1 MMRLFWIMIFL
12 AGIGAALS
20 AHAEADAD
28 VTKKCQ
34 EMALKA
40 HPPAKLPNT
49 EATANLRQT
58 YYKTCVDRR
67 GKMDPLIEN
76 NQ

>member
-1 MMRLFWIMIFL
+1 MMRSLLAMLVL
-12 AGIGAALS
+12 AGIGVAIT
-20 AHAEADAD
+20 AHAETDAD
-28 VTKKCQ
+28 VAKKCQ

-49 EATANLRQT
+49 EATANLRQA
-58 YYKTCVDRR
+58 YYKTCIDRG

-76 NQ
+76 QQ

>member
-1 MMRLFWIMIFL
+1 MP
-12 AGIGAALS
+12 G
-20 AHAEADAD
+20 
-28 VTKKCQ
+28 K
-34 EMALKA
+34 ALKA

-58 YYKTCVDRR
+58 YYKTCVDRG